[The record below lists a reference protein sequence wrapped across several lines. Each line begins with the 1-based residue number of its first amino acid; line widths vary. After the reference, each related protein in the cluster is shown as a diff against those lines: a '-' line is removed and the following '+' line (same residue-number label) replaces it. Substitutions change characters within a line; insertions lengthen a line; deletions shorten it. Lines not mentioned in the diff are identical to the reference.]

1 MFERVKKPLKND
13 VHFHLHTRY
22 TDSAHET
29 AHYRTVLGEDAAGSA
44 RPAKTHKTK
53 NRRSLRSLFCFC
65 SASSLQK
72 QPPPS
77 AFRSLS
83 SSFLSVVSRDGRCKA
98 DPSPLSPV
106 FISPP
111 TYSQPTTA
119 VVLVL
124 LCTTGSTP
132 PAKAVACALP
142 WPTGHERRGRLWP
155 TVGVGQGMIL
165 PPPLALRRG
174 LL

>member
-1 MFERVKKPLKND
+1 MKKPLKND
-13 VHFHLHTRY
+13 VHFYLHTRY
-22 TDSAHET
+22 INSAHKT
-29 AHYRTVLGEDAAGSA
+29 AHYRTVSREDAAGFA
-44 RPAKTHKTK
+44 RPTKTHQTK

-119 VVLVL
+119 VILVL

-132 PAKAVACALP
+132 LTKAVACAPP

-155 TVGVGQGMIL
+155 TVGVGSGIIM
-165 PPPLALRRG
+165 PPPLTLRRG